1 MNKPAIVVV
10 TGPPG
15 VGKTTWIQQQL
26 ARVRASVLYFN
37 PGTGTVPIDQ
47 TYIAT
52 AFPGVQILQG
62 ETESQF
68 LQLLAKI
75 PEQAVAYIE
84 LGFHLDLAAIEP
96 VLAQFSCHWVAVMPQ
111 NTQKT
116 GWHAWADEVVPGARF
131 EKVVIHPQICRLL
144 LTGEILDLA
153 SLEVFWYELTQEA
166 YGQVTRAK
174 GIFDLADGQSV
185 YGDFV
190 LNVLARDFA
199 PLNLPRWLEGRPQRF
214 SGMEV
219 VGKNLDEE
227 AIAQTLKDCC
237 LSEAAIR
244 YYQQQVIESL
254 KFSEAE
260 TL

>member
-15 VGKTTWIQQQL
+15 VGKNTWIQQQL
-26 ARVRASVLYFN
+26 ARVRASLLYFN

-52 AFPGVQILQG
+52 AFPGVQILPG

-68 LQLLAKI
+68 LQLLAS
-75 PEQAVAYIE
+75 E
-84 LGFHLDLAAIEP
+84 
-96 VLAQFSCHWVAVMPQ
+96 VL
-111 NTQKT
+111 N
-116 GWHAWADEVVPGARF
+116 
-131 EKVVIHPQICRLL
+131 
-144 LTGEILDLA
+144 LA
-153 SLEVFWYELTQEA
+153 SLEAFWYELTQGP

-174 GIFDLADGQSV
+174 GIFDIADGQSL

-219 VGKNLDEE
+219 VGQNLDEE
-227 AIAQTLKDCC
+227 AIAQTLQDCC

-260 TL
+260 SL